1 MADLRAYQPAFTA
14 GILSPALWSRV
25 DLAKYGSGLKTA
37 VNLFIHPHGGASNRA
52 GLEFIRE
59 VKTSAVKTRLIPF
72 QFNTSQSY
80 ILEFG
85 AGYMRVF
92 KDGGLV
98 LTGGGAPYELTT
110 PYTAAAAQGMTFIQE
125 ADVMYLCHED
135 YPVQKLARLADN
147 NWTIT
152 AVSFAPKIAAPGSVA
167 ANARWKF
174 RTGTTATFGFRVS
187 AVSAAGGES
196 AAAAQVTVSFQ
207 WENFDGRF
215 IRVSWTAV
223 AGAVSYRV
231 YRSDASTGIV
241 AITTSTSAD
250 MPVNGSGIFVG
261 DGTAIP
267 AAPSGTSPPATPTG
281 VGATVQFGTSYS
293 YVVAAISSTD
303 GEESLP
309 STAAVVS
316 NDMSIKG
323 NTNTITWAA
332 VAGASEYH
340 IYRKENGSYG
350 YIGRSDTLSFVDE
363 NITSDLST
371 GPQDGFNPFS
381 GPGKY
386 PRCATFYEQRLGFAS
401 TKDEP
406 QAVWLSQS
414 ASYENF
420 GSGSPAKASDAVT
433 FRIKAKQ
440 VNEIRSMIASRG
452 LMLLSSGAEWIV
464 TGDGQGAPITPTQI
478 KIDNQGY
485 RGASA
490 VQPIVVGETVL
501 FSQARG
507 GVVRDFSYEF
517 TNDGFT
523 GKDLTILARHLFE
536 DRSIIAWGYA
546 QAPHSMVWVVMDN
559 GALLSLTYMREHEIW
574 AWTEHESQGAVFE
587 DVAVIAE
594 GTEDVPYFV
603 VRRLVDGVERRYIE
617 RLHSR
622 VMADVKDAFFV
633 DSGLTYAGVAATV
646 ITGLGHL
653 EGEEVVAL
661 ADGNV
666 VRGLTVSGGSVT
678 LPNAATK
685 AHIGLPITAALQTL
699 DLDLGNVQ
707 GLGTVQGRMKSV
719 SEVTL
724 RVEETRGIWIGP
736 NDGTRDSGKLVEYKQ
751 RATEAWDEA
760 IGLYTGDI
768 RITPQWDWNTA
779 GRVWIKQFDP
789 LPMTI
794 LAIMPDVTLGR

>member
-1 MADLRAYQPAFTA
+1 MSDLRAYQPSFTA

-59 VKTSAVKTRLIPF
+59 VKTSANKTRLIPF

-98 LTGGGAPYELTT
+98 LTGGGSPYELVT
-110 PYTAAAAQGMTFIQE
+110 PYTAAAAQAVTYIQE

-135 YPVQKLARLADN
+135 YPVQKLSRLADN
-147 NWTIT
+147 NWTIS
-152 AVSFAPKIAAPGSVA
+152 AVSFTPKIAAPGSVA

-174 RTGTTATFGFRVS
+174 RTGTSTNFGFRVS

-196 AAAAQVTVSFQ
+196 AAAAQVSVSFQ

-215 IRVSWTAV
+215 IRVSWNAV
-223 AGAVSYRV
+223 AGAASYRV

-250 MPVNGSGIFVG
+250 LPVNGSGIFVG

-267 AAPSGTSPPATPTG
+267 GAASGTSPPATPTG
-281 VGATVQFGTSYS
+281 VTATVQFGTSYS
-293 YVVAAISSTD
+293 YVVAAISAAD

-309 STAAVVS
+309 SAPAVVS

-332 VAGASEYH
+332 VAGAAEYN
-340 IYRKENGSYG
+340 IYRKENGAYG
-350 YIGRSDTLSFVDE
+350 YIGRSDGLSFVDE
-363 NITSDLST
+363 NITSDVSS

-381 GPGKY
+381 GAGKY
-386 PRCATFYEQRLGFAS
+386 PRCATFYEQRLCFAS

-406 QAVWLSQS
+406 QAVWMSQS

-420 GSGSPAKASDAVT
+420 GSANPAKASDAVT

-452 LMLLSSGAEWIV
+452 LMLLTSGAEWIV
-464 TGDGQGAPITPTQI
+464 TGDGQGGPITPTDI

-485 RGASA
+485 RGSST

-501 FSQARG
+501 FAQARG

-517 TNDGFT
+517 SNDGFT
-523 GKDLTILARHLFE
+523 GRDLTILARHLFE
-536 DRSIIAWGYA
+536 DRTIIAWGYA
-546 QAPHSMVWVVMDN
+546 QAPHSMVWVVLDN
-559 GALLSLTYMREHEIW
+559 GALLSLTYMREHEVW
-574 AWTEHESQGAVFE
+574 AWTQHESQGATFE
-587 DVAVIAE
+587 DVAVISE

-603 VRRLVDGVERRYIE
+603 VRRLVNGVQRRYIE
-617 RLHSR
+617 RLHTR
-622 VMADVKDAFFV
+622 VMADVRDAFFV
-633 DSGLTYAGVAATV
+633 DSGLTYAGAAATV
-646 ITGLGHL
+646 ISGLGHL
-653 EGEEVVAL
+653 EGQAVVAL

-666 VRGLTVSGGSVT
+666 VRGLTVSGGAVT

-685 AHIGLPITAALQTL
+685 VHVGLPMVASLQTL

-707 GLGTVQGRMKSV
+707 GLGTVQGRQKSV

-736 NDGTRDSGKLVEYKQ
+736 NDGTRESGKLVEYKQ
-751 RATEAWDEA
+751 RATEAWNEA
-760 IGLYTGDI
+760 IGLYTGDLS
-768 RITPQWDWNTA
+768 ITVPWDWNTA
-779 GRVWIKQFDP
+779 GRVWLKQFDP